1 MPAESTV
8 FNWETIIPGFSE
20 KVTRAREWSADHFP
34 HEIIEIAEENPQAV
48 IDGEGW
54 SKTCMI
60 SAGIQRNKLR
70 IDTRIKL
77 MQMLK
82 RKTYGEKPLPGSD
95 PNNPLHIKV
104 DREEALAKLVGNRA
118 DPAPA
123 KPSE

>member
-1 MPAESTV
+1 M
-8 FNWETIIPGFSE
+8 
-20 KVTRAREWSADHFP
+20 
-34 HEIIEIAEENPQAV
+34 

-54 SKTCMI
+54 SKTCTDP
-60 SAGIQRNKLR
+60 AGIQRNKLR
-70 IDTRIKL
+70 STRIVDAE
-77 MQMLK
+77 MLK